1 MIDDL
6 LMESFLKA
14 SLPSWLS
21 GLFIL
26 LVVPFFFVGGPD
38 VLSSILLKNAWNF
51 GHIIFF
57 AVFMLLV
64 QSLRPLVHWQSW
76 LCVTLLAIGVGI
88 AIEFVQRFVGRD
100 SSWDDVLH
108 NLFGVWL
115 GLFWGQK
122 PTRPVWLLRCISL
135 LLVTPAFW
143 LVIYSAMAD
152 IVMREQFPLVNSF
165 ESRFELEQVHAH
177 PLFAKTQQVNSLH
190 THGAYGLQVELGTQK
205 YAGLS
210 LIGPYGDWSGYQF
223 LQMDFY
229 NAESEPLELVLKVS
243 DTTHDKGTNRFDDRF
258 NRKVVLTQGW
268 NHISIDLND
277 VRRAPRTR
285 VMQMDKISGLALF
298 VMQLPEP
305 RVIYWD
311 NIRLQ

>member
-1 MIDDL
+1 VIDDL

-38 VLSSILLKNAWNF
+38 GLSPTLIKNAWNF

-57 AVFMLLV
+57 TVFMLLV
-64 QSLRPLVHWQSW
+64 QSLRPLGHWHSW
-76 LCVTLLAIGVGI
+76 LCVTLLAIGIGI

-122 PTRPVWLLRCISL
+122 PTRPVWFLRCISL
-135 LLVTPAFW
+135 VLVAPAFW

-152 IVMREQFPLVNSF
+152 IVMREQFPLINSF
-165 ESRFELEQVHAH
+165 ESRFELAQVQAH
-177 PLFAKTQQVNSLH
+177 PSLAKTQQVSSLH
-190 THGAYGLQVELGTQK
+190 THGSYGLQVELGTSK

-229 NAESEPLELVLKVS
+229 NPEHEPLELVLKIS
-243 DTTHDKGTNRFDDRF
+243 DTSHDQGTNSVNDRF
-258 NRKVVLTQGW
+258 NRKLVLTHGW
-268 NHISIDLND
+268 SQITVDLKD
-277 VRRAPRTR
+277 VREAPRNR
-285 VMQMDKISGLALF
+285 VMQMDEISGMAVF
-298 VMQLPEP
+298 VMKLSRS
-305 RVIYWD
+305 RVFYWD

>member
-1 MIDDL
+1 M
-6 LMESFLKA
+6 KA

-21 GLFIL
+21 GLFVL

-38 VLSSILLKNAWNF
+38 VLSPMLLKNMWNF

-57 AVFMLLV
+57 TVFMLLI
-64 QSLRPLVHWQSW
+64 QSFRPLAHWHSW
-76 LCVTLLAIGVGI
+76 LGVTLVAIGVGI

-100 SSWDDVLH
+100 ASWDDVLH

-135 LLVTPAFW
+135 LLISPAFW

-165 ESRFELEQVHAH
+165 ESRFELAQVHANPH
-177 PLFAKTQQVNSLH
+177 NAKTQQVNSLH
-190 THGAYGLQVELGTQK
+190 THGTYALQVELGTAK
-205 YAGLS
+205 YAGLN

-229 NAESEPLELVLKVS
+229 NPEREPLELVLKIS
-243 DTTHDKGTNRFDDRF
+243 DTTHDNGTNRFDDRF
-258 NRKVVLTQGW
+258 NRKVVLMQGW
-268 NHISIDLND
+268 NHIQVDLND
-277 VRRAPRTR
+277 VRRAPRNR
-285 VMQMDKISGLALF
+285 VMKMDEISGLALF
-298 VMQLPEP
+298 VMQLTIP
-305 RVIYWD
+305 RTFYWD

>member
-1 MIDDL
+1 MTVNGVF
-6 LMESFLKA
+6 FLKA

-38 VLSSILLKNAWNF
+38 ALSPILLKNVWNF

-57 AVFMLLV
+57 TVFMLLV
-64 QSLRPLVHWQSW
+64 QSFRPLAHWRSW
-76 LCVTLLAIGVGI
+76 LCVTLVALGVGV
-88 AIEFVQRFVGRD
+88 AIEFAQRFVGRD

-122 PTRPVWLLRCISL
+122 PTRPVWLLRVISL
-135 LLVTPAFW
+135 LLVAPAFW

-165 ESRFELEQVHAH
+165 ESRFELAQVHANS
-177 PLFAKTQQVNSLH
+177 QQVRTRQVSSSH
-190 THGAYGLQVELGTQK
+190 THGAYGLQVVLGTQK
-205 YAGLS
+205 YAGLN
-210 LIGPYGDWSGYQF
+210 LIGPYGDWSRYQF

-229 NAESEPLELVLKVS
+229 NPEREPLELELKIS
-243 DTTHDKGTNRFDDRF
+243 DTTHDNGSNRFDDRF
-258 NRKVVLTQGW
+258 NRKVMLTQGW
-268 NHISIDLND
+268 SHIEIDLNE
-277 VRRAPRTR
+277 VRRAPRNR
-285 VMQMDKISGLALF
+285 VMQMDKISGLAVF
-298 VMQLPEP
+298 VIQLTKSREF
-305 RVIYWD
+305 YWD
-311 NIRLQ
+311 NIKLQ